1 MIIEHLYGKITRI
14 LQFSSLASDTTLAK
28 VQVQLPFRGWC
39 EILGSV
45 FLSTF
50 WSHFVPIYY
59 KIALRSS
66 FTILK
71 NRRFNLP
78 YPFSYIEMWC
88 YIYIC
93 EIIFF
98 LNNFNSMIWGSDS
111 IFKNSVFMNYSNN
124 DNNNGYRILNLWSLF
139 HISPNKPMCIITWF
153 ALRSS
158 RIIMEARR

>member
-1 MIIEHLYGKITRI
+1 MIIEHLHGKITRI

-88 YIYIC
+88 FIYIYMW
-93 EIIFF
+93 
-98 LNNFNSMIWGSDS
+98 NNFFKIIS
-111 IFKNSVFMNYSNN
+111 IRWFE
-124 DNNNGYRILNLWSLF
+124 DPILF
-139 HISPNKPMCIITWF
+139 
-153 ALRSS
+153 S
-158 RIIMEARR
+158 RIQYSSIIPIMITIMDTEYWIYDLYFILVQINLCAS

>member
-1 MIIEHLYGKITRI
+1 MIIEHLHGKITRI

-88 YIYIC
+88 YIYIYIY

-98 LNNFNSMIWGSDS
+98 KIIS
-111 IFKNSVFMNYSNN
+111 IRWFE
-124 DNNNGYRILNLWSLF
+124 DPILF
-139 HISPNKPMCIITWF
+139 
-153 ALRSS
+153 S
-158 RIIMEARR
+158 RIQYSSIIPIMITIMDTEYWIYDLYFILVQINLYAS

>member
-1 MIIEHLYGKITRI
+1 MIIEHLHGKITRI

-59 KIALRSS
+59 KIVLRSS

-88 YIYIC
+88 YIYIY

-98 LNNFNSMIWGSDS
+98 KIIS
-111 IFKNSVFMNYSNN
+111 IRWFE
-124 DNNNGYRILNLWSLF
+124 DPILF
-139 HISPNKPMCIITWF
+139 
-153 ALRSS
+153 S
-158 RIIMEARR
+158 RIQYSSIIPIMITIMDTEYWIYDLYFILVQINLCAS

>member
-1 MIIEHLYGKITRI
+1 MIIEHLHGKITRI

-88 YIYIC
+88 YIYIY

-98 LNNFNSMIWGSDS
+98 KIIS
-111 IFKNSVFMNYSNN
+111 IRWFE
-124 DNNNGYRILNLWSLF
+124 DPILF
-139 HISPNKPMCIITWF
+139 
-153 ALRSS
+153 S
-158 RIIMEARR
+158 RIQYSWIIPIMITIMDTEYWIYDLYFILVQINLCAS

>member
-1 MIIEHLYGKITRI
+1 MIIEHLHGKITRI

-88 YIYIC
+88 YIYIY

-98 LNNFNSMIWGSDS
+98 KIIS
-111 IFKNSVFMNYSNN
+111 IRWFE
-124 DNNNGYRILNLWSLF
+124 DPILF
-139 HISPNKPMCIITWF
+139 
-153 ALRSS
+153 S
-158 RIIMEARR
+158 RIQYSSIIPIMITIMDTEYWIYDLYFILVQINLCAS